1 MRPELNSEKRKE
13 LRTCSLKILK
23 ATQLS
28 SDFMALVAYYI
39 LIFVSSTYRPYF
51 TTISDKRKRLEMAFF
66 YKSIENLFFFSI
78 ADYNQLSEFVFPLSI
93 RQTRWRYRH
102 YSLFKAN
109 FLLYN
114 KYSDSFQ
121 TCKGDNRAR
130 SSNS

>member
-51 TTISDKRKRLEMAFF
+51 TTISDKRKRLWQPF
-66 YKSIENLFFFSI
+66 
-78 ADYNQLSEFVFPLSI
+78 
-93 RQTRWRYRH
+93 
-102 YSLFKAN
+102 
-109 FLLYN
+109 
-114 KYSDSFQ
+114 
-121 TCKGDNRAR
+121 
-130 SSNS
+130 

>member
-1 MRPELNSEKRKE
+1 MRPELNSDKRKE

-28 SDFMALVAYYI
+28 FDFMPLATYYI
-39 LIFVSSTYRPYF
+39 LIFVSSTYRAYF
-51 TTISDKRKRLEMAFF
+51 TTISDKRKSLKMAFF
-66 YKSIENLFFFSI
+66 YKSTENLFFFSI
-78 ADYNQLSEFVFPLSI
+78 ADYSWLSEFVFPLSI
-93 RQTRWRYRH
+93 CQTRWRYSH
-102 YSLFKAN
+102 YSLFKEN

-121 TCKGDNRAR
+121 TYKGDNRAR

>member
-51 TTISDKRKRLEMAFF
+51 TTISGKRKRLEMAFF
-66 YKSIENLFFFSI
+66 YKSTENLFFFSI
-78 ADYNQLSEFVFPLSI
+78 ADYSWLAEFVFPLSI
-93 RQTRWRYRH
+93 RQIRWRYSH
-102 YSLFKAN
+102 YSLFKEN

-121 TCKGDNRAR
+121 TYKGDNRAR
-130 SSNS
+130 TSNS

>member
-1 MRPELNSEKRKE
+1 MRPELNSDKRKE

-28 SDFMALVAYYI
+28 FDFMVSVAYYI

-51 TTISDKRKRLEMAFF
+51 TTISGKRKRLKMAFF
-66 YKSIENLFFFSI
+66 YKSTENLFFFSI
-78 ADYNQLSEFVFPLSI
+78 ADYSQLSEFVFPFSI
-93 RQTRWRYRH
+93 RQTRWRYSH
-102 YSLFKAN
+102 YSLFKED

-114 KYSDSFQ
+114 KYSNSFQ
-121 TCKGDNRAR
+121 TYKGDNRAK

>member
-1 MRPELNSEKRKE
+1 MRPELNSDKRKE

-28 SDFMALVAYYI
+28 FDFMPLATYYI

-51 TTISDKRKRLEMAFF
+51 TTISDKRKSLKMAFF
-66 YKSIENLFFFSI
+66 YKSTENLFFFSI
-78 ADYNQLSEFVFPLSI
+78 ADYSWLSEFVFSLSI
-93 RQTRWRYRH
+93 HQIRWRYSH
-102 YSLFKAN
+102 YSLFKEN

-121 TCKGDNRAR
+121 TYKGDNRAR

>member
-1 MRPELNSEKRKE
+1 MRPELNSDKRKE

-28 SDFMALVAYYI
+28 FDFMPLATYYI

-51 TTISDKRKRLEMAFF
+51 TTISDKRKSLKMAFF
-66 YKSIENLFFFSI
+66 YKSTENLFFFSI
-78 ADYNQLSEFVFPLSI
+78 ADYSWLSEFVFPLSI
-93 RQTRWRYRH
+93 CQTRWRYSH
-102 YSLFKAN
+102 YSLFKEN

-114 KYSDSFQ
+114 KYSDSFR

-130 SSNS
+130 TSNS

>member
-51 TTISDKRKRLEMAFF
+51 TTISGKRKRLKMAFF
-66 YKSIENLFFFSI
+66 YKSNKNLFFFSI
-78 ADYNQLSEFVFPLSI
+78 ADYSWLSEFVFPLSI
-93 RQTRWRYRH
+93 CQTRWW
-102 YSLFKAN
+102 
-109 FLLYN
+109 
-114 KYSDSFQ
+114 
-121 TCKGDNRAR
+121 
-130 SSNS
+130 

>member
-28 SDFMALVAYYI
+28 FNSMALVAYYI

-51 TTISDKRKRLEMAFF
+51 TTISSKRKRLKMAFF
-66 YKSIENLFFFSI
+66 YKSNKKLFFFSI
-78 ADYNQLSEFVFPLSI
+78 ADYSQLSEFVFPLSI
-93 RQTRWRYRH
+93 RQTRWWYSLH
-102 YSLFKAN
+102 SLFKVN

-121 TCKGDNRAR
+121 TYKGDNRAR

>member
-1 MRPELNSEKRKE
+1 MRPELNSDKRKE

-28 SDFMALVAYYI
+28 FDFMPLATYYI

-51 TTISDKRKRLEMAFF
+51 TTISDKRKSLKMAFF
-66 YKSIENLFFFSI
+66 YKSTENLFFFSI
-78 ADYNQLSEFVFPLSI
+78 ADYSWLSEFVFSLSI
-93 RQTRWRYRH
+93 RQIRWRYSH
-102 YSLFKAN
+102 YSLFKEV

>member
-1 MRPELNSEKRKE
+1 MRPELNSDKRKE

-28 SDFMALVAYYI
+28 FDFMPLATYYI

-51 TTISDKRKRLEMAFF
+51 TTISDKRKSLKMAFF
-66 YKSIENLFFFSI
+66 YKSTENLFFFSI
-78 ADYNQLSEFVFPLSI
+78 ADYSWLSEFVFPLSI
-93 RQTRWRYRH
+93 CQTRWRYSH
-102 YSLFKAN
+102 YSLFKEN

-121 TCKGDNRAR
+121 TYKGDNRAK

>member
-1 MRPELNSEKRKE
+1 MRPELNSDKRKE

-28 SDFMALVAYYI
+28 FDFMPLATYYI

-51 TTISDKRKRLEMAFF
+51 TTISDKRKSLKMAFF
-66 YKSIENLFFFSI
+66 YKSTENLFFFSI
-78 ADYNQLSEFVFPLSI
+78 ADYSWLSEFVFSLSI
-93 RQTRWRYRH
+93 HQIRWRYSH
-102 YSLFKAN
+102 YSLFKEN

-121 TCKGDNRAR
+121 TCKGDNRAK